1 MDRIALSHSS
11 GRWGQVNWQK
21 AVRSLLRFLGLF
33 SLCLLLVVSCTPR
46 KANNPG
52 SAGASNGRIT
62 VGTTLKAETVDPAD
76 AYEIFP
82 DILLYNLGDRLYTY
96 KSGSTD
102 LEPQL
107 ATAMPKI
114 SSDGL
119 TYTMPLRQGV
129 TFHDGSP
136 FNAEAMAFSIKRFM
150 QNGGRPASLLS
161 DKIASVTAAGETEL
175 TIVLKQPFA
184 AFPSLL
190 AFSGITP
197 VPPKA
202 YEIGAGK
209 FKPNQFI
216 GTGAYKL
223 GKFGTDSIRLDPY
236 DNYWGKKP
244 ANKGIDIQFVTSPAN
259 LFNAFRTGGLDI
271 AYQTLDPDQIRTLQ
285 QGATQGGW
293 QVIQAETNTI
303 NYLVLNSKTKP
314 LDNVKVRQAIAAMI
328 DRNLLNQRVFQ
339 GQADPLYSLIPTTFP
354 IYKAIFKE
362 KYGDGDF
369 DKAKQLLSEAGITA
383 AKPLSFDLW
392 YSSSSTSRGLVA
404 ATLKAAIE
412 EKLPKLVTVNLNSV
426 ETGTLFDNL
435 GKGTY
440 PAVILDWYP
449 DYYDPETFIQPFL
462 SCDEG
467 SAATGCQKG
476 QTQEGGSFYYSD
488 RANQLITKQHSEQS
502 KPARDADFTQLQ
514 ELLGADVPYIPLW
527 QNKDYVFAQ
536 KSVQGVAIQPSQQF
550 LFSQIKK

>member
-1 MDRIALSHSS
+1 MNRIALSRSS
-11 GRWGQVNWQK
+11 GRWWQ
-21 AVRSLLRFLGLF
+21 AVRSLLRFWGLF
-33 SLCLLLVVSCTPR
+33 SLCLLLVVSCVPR
-46 KANNPG
+46 TVNNTG
-52 SAGASNGRIT
+52 GAGGNNGRIT

-107 ATAMPKI
+107 ATAMPKV

-119 TYTMPLRQGV
+119 TYTIPLRQGV

-136 FNAEAMAFSIKRFM
+136 FNAAAMVFSIKRFM
-150 QNGGRPASLLS
+150 KNGGRPTFLLS
-161 DKIASVTAAGETEL
+161 DKIMASVAATGEFEL
-175 TIVLKQPFA
+175 TIILKQPFA

-209 FKPNQFI
+209 FKPSQFI

-236 DNYWGKKP
+236 ENYWGEKP
-244 ANKGIDIQFVTSPAN
+244 ANKGVDIQLVTSPAN

-285 QGATQGGW
+285 QGATQNGW

-303 NYLVLNSKTKP
+303 NYLVLNSKAKP

-339 GQADPLYSLIPTTFP
+339 GQADPLYSLLPTTFP

-369 DKAKQLLSEAGITA
+369 DKAKQLLSEAGITE

-435 GKGTY
+435 DKGTY

-449 DYYDPETFIQPFL
+449 DYYDPETFIEPFL
-462 SCDEG
+462 SCEKG
-467 SAATGCQKG
+467 SVATGCQEG
-476 QTQEGGSFYYSD
+476 QSRAGGSFYYSD
-488 RANQLITKQHSEQS
+488 RANQMIKSQHSEQDT
-502 KPARDADFTQLQ
+502 KVRDATFTQLQ
-514 ELLGADVPYIPLW
+514 DLLATDVPYIPLW

-536 KSVQGVAIQPSQQF
+536 KSVQGVTIQPSQQF

>member
-1 MDRIALSHSS
+1 MDRVILSRSS
-11 GRWGQVNWQK
+11 LRWRQAG
-21 AVRSLLRFLGLF
+21 RSLRLWGLF
-33 SLCLLLVVSCTPR
+33 SLCLILTVSLTVSCARRT
-46 KANNPG
+46 ANP
-52 SAGASNGRIT
+52 AAANGRVTI
-62 VGTTLKAETVDPAD
+62 GTTLKAETVDPAD

-102 LEPQL
+102 LKPQL

-119 TYTMPLRQGV
+119 TYKIPLRQGV

-136 FNAEAMAFSIKRFM
+136 FDAEAMAFSIKRFM
-150 QNGGRPASLLS
+150 QNGGRPAFLLS
-161 DKIASVTAAGETEL
+161 DKIASVTATGKTEL

-184 AFPSLL
+184 AFSSLL
-190 AFSGITP
+190 AFSGVTP

-202 YEIGAGK
+202 YEIGTGK
-209 FKPNQFI
+209 FKPKQFI

-223 GKFGTDSIRLDPY
+223 AKIGTDSIRLDPY
-236 DNYWGKKP
+236 ENYWGEKP
-244 ANKGIDIQFVTSPAN
+244 ANKGIDIQLVTSPAN

-285 QGATQGGW
+285 EGATQNGW
-293 QVIQAETNTI
+293 QVIQAGTNTV

-314 LDNVKVRQAIAAMI
+314 LDNLKVRQAIAAMI

-339 GQADPLYSLIPTTFP
+339 GQAEPLYSLIPTTFP

-369 DKAKQLLSEAGITA
+369 DKAKQLLNAAGITE
-383 AKPLSFDLW
+383 AKPLSLDLW

-404 ATLKAAIE
+404 EILKATIE
-412 EKLPKLVTVNLNSV
+412 AKLPKLVTVNLNSV
-426 ETGTLFDNL
+426 ETGTLLHNL
-435 GKGTY
+435 DKGTY

-449 DYYDPETFIQPFL
+449 DYYDPETFIEPFL
-462 SCDEG
+462 GCEKG
-467 SAATGCQKG
+467 SPATGCKEG
-476 QTQEGGSFYYSD
+476 QSQAGGSFYYSD
-488 RANQLITKQHSEQS
+488 RANQLIKSQHSEQDT
-502 KPARDADFTQLQ
+502 KARDADFTALQ
-514 ELLGADVPYIPLW
+514 QLLGDDVPYIPMW
-527 QNKDYVFAQ
+527 QNKDFVFAQ
-536 KSVQGVAIQPSQQF
+536 KSVQGVTIEPTQQF
-550 LFSQIKK
+550 LFTQLKK